1 MQVNVLWTGREYY
14 SLENCLIHAADK
26 GVHVN
31 SVIVGKYEDKLY
43 RVEYEIVMDQF
54 WQTTFFEVKSSEF
67 NGEITLRMLERA
79 RVHAEKVGA
88 KISYVL
94 HVPGTFDMP
103 LAAERLLK
111 KKNVDAVVTLG
122 AVIKGDTRH
131 DDIVAENAARLIAD
145 LSLKH
150 GKPVALGITGPG
162 MTIDQAR
169 ERAQLVPVR
178 AVNAAVNMVLR
189 LRKLQKAASG
199 GTVVINDTADNN

>member
-1 MQVNVLWTGREYY
+1 
-14 SLENCLIHAADK
+14 LIRLA
-26 GVHVN
+26 
-31 SVIVGKYEDKLY
+31 IV
-43 RVEYEIVMDQF
+43 V
-54 WQTTFFEVKSSEF
+54 SEF
-67 NGEITLRMLERA
+67 NGEITLKMLEHA
-79 RVHAEKVGA
+79 RSQAEKLGA
-88 KISYVL
+88 KAGYVL
-94 HVPGTFDMP
+94 YVPGTFDMP
-103 LAAERLLK
+103 LAVERLLK

-199 GTVVINDTADNN
+199 GTVIINDTADNN

>member
-1 MQVNVLWTGREYY
+1 MIRL
-14 SLENCLIHAADK
+14 A
-26 GVHVN
+26 
-31 SVIVGKYEDKLY
+31 IV
-43 RVEYEIVMDQF
+43 V
-54 WQTTFFEVKSSEF
+54 SEF
-67 NGEITLRMLERA
+67 NGEITLKMLERA
-79 RVHAEKVGA
+79 RSHADRVGA
-88 KISYVL
+88 KAGYVL
-94 HVPGTFDMP
+94 YVPGTFDMP
-103 LAAERLLK
+103 LAVERLLK